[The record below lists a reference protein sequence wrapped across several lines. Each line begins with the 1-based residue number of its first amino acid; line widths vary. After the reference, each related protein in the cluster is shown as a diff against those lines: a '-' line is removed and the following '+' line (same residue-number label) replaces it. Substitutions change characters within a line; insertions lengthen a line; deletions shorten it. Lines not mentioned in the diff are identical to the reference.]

1 MSVEVKT
8 FCPLGSKCEEAKDG
22 MIHRCAWYGRV
33 RGVDK
38 NTGEEVDDWRC
49 AMNWMPFLLIENSAM
64 QRSTSAAVESF
75 RNEMVKA
82 NESSQQLLL
91 TTVLGGAPDIKSI
104 SVINEEGE

>member
-22 MIHRCAWYGRV
+22 MIYRCAWYGRV
-33 RGVDK
+33 RGTDK
-38 NTGEEVDDWRC
+38 NTGEEIDDWRC
-49 AMNWMPFLLIENSAM
+49 AMNWMPTLLIENSSM
-64 QRSTSAAVESF
+64 QLKTGVALESF

-91 TTVLGGAPDIKSI
+91 TTVLGGAPDIKAI
-104 SVINEEGE
+104 SVINEEGK